1 MKHTNTGK
9 DRFMSL
15 KASYSASGLTTRV
28 HGNTK
33 HAPKNALKF
42 EEIKNLVSFINNY
55 AEKHAILL
63 PGRIPGYKKD
73 NLQLLPSSTTK
84 KVSPLKKQP
93 QCTSQYGSHLSVHIL
108 YCRQCGWSTS
118 CQQMKLI

>member
-1 MKHTNTGK
+1 MKHTNTEK
-9 DRFMSL
+9 DRFLSL

-42 EEIKNLVSFINNY
+42 EEIKNLLSFINYY

-63 PGRIPGYKKD
+63 PGRIPGYKD

-84 KVSPLKKQP
+84 KVSLRNNHNVHRSMDP
-93 QCTSQYGSHLSVHIL
+93 TFQYIPRIVGSVGGVQVIS
-108 YCRQCGWSTS
+108 G
-118 CQQMKLI
+118 

>member
-9 DRFMSL
+9 DRFVSL
-15 KASYSASGLTTRV
+15 KASYSALGLTTRV

-42 EEIKNLVSFINNY
+42 EEIKNLLSFINNY

-63 PGRIPGYKKD
+63 PGRIPGYKD

-93 QCTSQYGSHLSVHIL
+93 QCTSQYGSHLSVHTS